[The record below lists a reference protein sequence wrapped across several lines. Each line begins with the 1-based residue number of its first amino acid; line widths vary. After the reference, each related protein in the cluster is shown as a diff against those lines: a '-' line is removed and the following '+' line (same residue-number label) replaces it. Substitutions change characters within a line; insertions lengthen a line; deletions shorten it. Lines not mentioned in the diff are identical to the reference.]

1 MSSGSASKVVVVTGG
16 DRGIGRATVLRF
28 SREGYD
34 VVLTYRARKDA
45 AEATVKDAL
54 SLGARS
60 ASAYQVDVSD
70 WSSIKEFVGQLEKR
84 FSYVNVLVNNAGII
98 DYTDFEAMTPET
110 WRRVID
116 VDLTGPFMVSSA
128 MLPLLKRAPWASIVN
143 LASIAGQTGNVLAS
157 VAYCSAKA
165 GVIEL
170 TKRLA
175 VELAKYGIRVN
186 AVAPSFVETDMV
198 ADILSDPARRRSVEE
213 MHPLKR
219 IIKPEEVAEAIYFL
233 ASPELSLNITGQ
245 ILGINGGRYT

>member
-1 MSSGSASKVVVVTGG
+1 MAEGERYVVVTGG

-28 SREGYD
+28 ARAGFN
-34 VVLTYRARKDA
+34 VVFTYRSSAEAAQRTAEDARKA
-45 AEATVKDAL
+45 GAPKAL
-54 SLGARS
+54 F
-60 ASAYQVDVSD
+60 YQADVSSWD
-70 WSSIKEFVGQLEKR
+70 SVSSLTKAIEAEVP
-84 FSYVNVLVNNAGII
+84 YVNVLVNNAGII
-98 DYTDFEAMTPET
+98 DYSDLESLKPER
-110 WRRVID
+110 WREVID
-116 VDLTGPFMVSSA
+116 VDLTGPFLVTKA
-128 MLPLLKRAPWASIVN
+128 LLGLLRRASWASIVN

-198 ADILSDPARRRSVEE
+198 ADILSDERRRREVEA
-213 MHPLKR
+213 MHPLGR

-233 ASPELSLNITGQ
+233 ADPALSLNITGQ
-245 ILGINGGRYT
+245 VIGINGGRYT